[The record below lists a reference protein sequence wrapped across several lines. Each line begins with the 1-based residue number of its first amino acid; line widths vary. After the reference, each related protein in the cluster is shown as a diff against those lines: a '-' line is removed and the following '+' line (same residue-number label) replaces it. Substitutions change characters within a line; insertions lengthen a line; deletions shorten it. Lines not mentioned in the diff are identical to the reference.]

1 MEVLFVETINYELYQ
16 IANIEK
22 CHYAFKTYNIAKDYK
37 FSLKDYNKVY
47 SGSLFRSLSETITDH
62 LERLF
67 TIFNLQHPVDFR
79 GHSLSVSDVVKIDG
93 RYFYC
98 DLFGWKEILN

>member
-1 MEVLFVETINYELYQ
+1 MKTINYELYQ

-22 CHYAFKTYNIAKDYK
+22 CSYAFRSYHIARDQH

-47 SGSLFRSLSETITDH
+47 SGSIYKSSSETITDH

-67 TIFNLQHPVDFR
+67 TIFNLQHPIDFR

-93 RYFYC
+93 RHFYC
-98 DLFGWKEILN
+98 DSFGWKEILN